1 VAQTRR
7 RRRTKHRGNAA
18 GVVEARGRTGRKPTA
33 AEKRGG
39 STSSSTR
46 ASQKRAERYE
56 RPPTWRRAFNRALLA
71 SGVLFVVALLLVHS
85 VAAAIVYFVVA
96 ALAYTPISYYTDL
109 WLYRRNQR
117 TKQGGARG
125 RTGTK

>member
-1 VAQTRR
+1 VAQTKR

-33 AEKRGG
+33 AEKRGPA
-39 STSSSTR
+39 SASTR
-46 ASQKRAERYE
+46 TSQKRAERYE

-71 SGVLFVVALLLVHS
+71 AGALFVLSLLLVHN
-85 VAAAIVYFVVA
+85 VAAAIAYFVIA

-117 TKQGGARG
+117 AKQGRARN
-125 RTGTK
+125 RTDT

>member
-1 VAQTRR
+1 MAQTRR

-33 AEKRGG
+33 TEKGRP
-39 STSSSTR
+39 TSSSTR

-71 SGVLFVVALLLVHS
+71 AGALFVLGLLLVHS
-85 VAAAIVYFVVA
+85 LAGAIIYFVVA
-96 ALAYTPISYYTDL
+96 VIAYTPISYYTDL
-109 WLYRRNQR
+109 WMYRRSQR
-117 TKQGGARG
+117 AKQGRARD
-125 RTGTK
+125 RTGTR